1 MKQYAD
7 NYEAAG
13 FGREYAWLDLANTI
27 EWDGFGKVTDH
38 LDDPSWLA
46 KILKHWNIASGVP
59 KPIPINRLLA
69 LRNLLRRLAQKLHD
83 KGRIGEAD
91 VKALNSY
98 LSVPVRM
105 KMTQRKNGVETEI
118 APVNPGWDWMLSR
131 FVVSFGEMLALNQP
145 DRLKYCPNEG
155 CKWIFYDQTKGN
167 TRRWCNDRSC
177 GNRDRVRRARE
188 RARNKKKQ
196 RSR

>member
-38 LDDPSWLA
+38 LDNPSWMG
-46 KILKHWNIASGVP
+46 KILKHWDIAGRVP
-59 KPIPINRLLA
+59 KPIPLSRLLA
-69 LRNLLRRLAQKLHD
+69 LRTLLRRLAQKLHD
-83 KGRIGEAD
+83 KGRIEDAD
-91 VKALNSY
+91 VKALNLY
-98 LSVPVRM
+98 LRVPVRM
-105 KMTQRKNGVETEI
+105 KMTQWKGGVATEI
-118 APVNPGWDWMLSR
+118 APVNAGWDWILSR
-131 FVVSFGEMLALNQP
+131 FVASFGEMLALHQP
-145 DRLKYCPNEG
+145 DRLKYCLNEG

-167 TRRWCNDRSC
+167 MRRWCNDRTC

-188 RARNKKKQ
+188 RARKKKSEA
-196 RSR
+196 RR